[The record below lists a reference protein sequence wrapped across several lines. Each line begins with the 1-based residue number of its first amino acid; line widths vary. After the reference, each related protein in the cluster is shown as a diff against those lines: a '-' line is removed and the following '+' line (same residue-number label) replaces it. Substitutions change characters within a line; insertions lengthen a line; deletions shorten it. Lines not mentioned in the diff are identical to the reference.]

1 MESENL
7 DDYLIAYQ
15 GNNIYDFDN
24 NILLNFYPQRV
35 LSMLNGIKTGSLLE
49 LGLGHGITT
58 NLFTKAF
65 KRHVVL
71 DGSAAII
78 NKFVDEYPEFKGE
91 VIETYFE
98 NFETDEKFDV
108 IIMGFILEHVDDPVA
123 ILKKYKKYLKTEGRL
138 FIAVPN
144 AEVLNRR
151 IGIEAGLLDD
161 IELLSPHDHILGH
174 KRYYTV
180 SSLQTDIK
188 SAGYEISTLEGLY
201 LKPLTTSQMLQLD
214 LSDTILD
221 ALCKVGK
228 NYPELCCGILAE
240 VQGK

>member
-24 NILLNFYPQRV
+24 NILLNFYPIRV
-35 LSMLNGIKTGSLLE
+35 LSMLNGLKKGSLLE

-58 NLFTKAF
+58 KLFNNVF
-65 KRHVVL
+65 ERHVVL

-78 NKFVDEYPEFKGE
+78 NKFVDESPEFEGE
-91 VIETYFE
+91 IIETYFE
-98 NFETDEKFDV
+98 SFETDEKFDV

-123 ILKKYKKYLKTEGRL
+123 ILKQYKKHLKPEGKL
-138 FIAVPN
+138 YIAVPN

-151 IGIEAGLLDD
+151 IGLEAGLLDD
-161 IELLSPHDHILGH
+161 IELLSSHDHILGH

-188 SAGYEISTLEGLY
+188 SAGYEVSALEGLY
-201 LKPLTTSQMLQLD
+201 LKPLTTSQMLKLD
-214 LSDTILD
+214 LSNTVLD